1 MTSTSTLAAASLMC
15 NMFARSRHRRPK
27 LHNDCAPNC
36 GQAWPGLGYLTFW
49 VIAICNR
56 VPRQDDA
63 HLWAASCCRCCCRRC
78 CVLLPSSLSPSP
90 SALPTLVGATK
101 YFAPWH
107 DLHEVP
113 ARRTF
118 LLHFRGCKCSQPPP
132 PPSPRMPPLLA
143 GSALILCYAP
153 RHGKGNS
160 CARHDKG

>member
-27 LHNDCAPNC
+27 LR
-36 GQAWPGLGYLTFW
+36 PGLGYLTFW
-49 VIAICNR
+49 VIGICNR

-63 HLWAASCCRCCCRRC
+63 HLWAASCCRCRRC
-78 CVLLPSSLSPSP
+78 CRPVATFSSTFSLSTPHFSLGQQNILRHDMIYMKCRLDAHFYYIFVAV
-90 SALPTLVGATK
+90 SAPL
-101 YFAPWH
+101 
-107 DLHEVP
+107 
-113 ARRTF
+113 
-118 LLHFRGCKCSQPPP
+118 P
-132 PPSPRMPPLLA
+132 PPSAPLMRPLLA